1 MNAGGGGGGG
11 GGGEWRVEREEG
23 LPQLSNCEHRGG
35 WGVQILVIL

>member
-1 MNAGGGGGGG
+1 MVVVVVVVVVESGG
-11 GGGEWRVEREEG
+11 VEREEG